1 MRISE
6 LRIIFRFSG
15 ALCALLLLLSACGTT
30 GTTGTT
36 RTAPAVSPDQ
46 PAPAGSEVTQ
56 MQKPPEKPPAKT
68 AGEALGNKEVIA
80 AQGRESGKER
90 AHGARAFKGG
100 DLKSSISHWTR
111 ALEMNPGAPD
121 IKLLKEDI
129 ANTKLLQAAHEAF
142 AREDYA
148 AAHNALD
155 KPKNYGLTK
164 EGALE
169 LIKKMRALA
178 DERNRAGLRHYVA
191 ERIDRAIEEW
201 EAALRIYPGHE
212 RALNNLDDA
221 RKLKSKMEKVK

>member
-6 LRIIFRFSG
+6 LRIAFRLTG

-30 GTTGTT
+30 GTTGKTPAT
-36 RTAPAVSPDQ
+36 RESQ
-46 PAPAGSEVTQ
+46 PASAGSEVTRSR
-56 MQKPPEKPPAKT
+56 KPPRKPPAKT
-68 AGEALGNKEVIA
+68 AGEALGNKNKVIA
-80 AQGRESGKER
+80 AQGLESGKER
-90 AHGARAFKGG
+90 TLGARAFKGG
-100 DLKSSISHWTR
+100 DLKNSISHWER
-111 ALEMNPGAPD
+111 ALRMNPGAPD

-148 AAHNALD
+148 AAHEALN
-155 KPKNYGLTK
+155 KPKEYGLTN

-191 ERIDRAIEEW
+191 ERIDRAIDEW
-201 EAALRIYPGHE
+201 ETALRIYPGHE
-212 RALNNLDDA
+212 RALKNIDDA
-221 RKLKSKMEKVK
+221 RKLKQKMEKVK